1 MKTYRQA
8 ITTQR
13 ELNRIR
19 VVDTTAA
26 KRLFD
31 LRKKL
36 NEAVEFVIE
45 RQKAIMDE
53 TGVTYDDTGRW
64 VYPDDETREKFD
76 RMNAELLDTETE
88 IEPVTVKAAA
98 VPGLDINDIAA
109 LDGFVEVEE

>member
-1 MKTYRQA
+1 MKTYRQT
-8 ITTQR
+8 ITAQR

-19 VVDTTAA
+19 VVDTITA

-45 RQKAIMDE
+45 RQRAIMDE
-53 TGVTYDDTGRW
+53 TGVTYDDAGKRI
-64 VYPDDETREKFD
+64 YPNDETREKFD
-76 RMNAELLDTETE
+76 RMNAELLNTETE

-98 VPGLDINDIAA
+98 IPGLDIDDIAA